1 MALSKTAKI
10 MIVSA
15 AVICLALLIIG
26 LIVINFIF
34 EFEKSTAY
42 TFGIAAGCALT
53 AVKIIMLE
61 RAINISLDMGTKI
74 KAGAVGS
81 ALFAMRFVLTGAVLA
96 VAFIFPDVLGRFGT
110 VFGILSMQ
118 LAAYSANFILMKIQP
133 DNFDNLNDLSGDY
146 DDEDEENEKNDEK
159 EENQENEEEEI
170 NI

>member
-10 MIVSA
+10 MILSA
-15 AVICLALLIIG
+15 AVICLALLIMG

-34 EFEKSTAY
+34 EFEKSGAY
-42 TFGIAAGCALT
+42 ATGLAAGCLLT
-53 AVKIIMLE
+53 AVKIVMLE

-81 ALFAMRFVLTGAVLA
+81 LLFATRFILTGAVLA
-96 VAFIFPDVLGRFGT
+96 VAFIFPDILGRFGT
-110 VFGILSMQ
+110 VFGIISMQ
-118 LAAYSANFILMKIQP
+118 LSAYSANFILMKIQP

-146 DDEDEENEKNDEK
+146 DDDEDKDDENEEDDED
-159 EENQENEEEEI
+159 ENEEEDT